1 MLAPAQSIGNPAMA
15 NTAQIIYEAVCKL
28 PDGLAVEA
36 LHYIEYL
43 RQRADEHD
51 VSLDLMR
58 AQAASMDH
66 TWSNP
71 DDEVWNDVPT
81 R

>member
-1 MLAPAQSIGNPAMA
+1 MS
-15 NTAQIIYEAVCKL
+15 NTAEIIYEAVRKL
-28 PDGLAVEA
+28 PDELAVEA

-43 RQRADEHD
+43 RQRADERD

-58 AQAASMDH
+58 AQASSMDH
-66 TWSNP
+66 TWNNP